1 MNHSTLDAGI
11 PLLTEIIASA
21 ELGSA
26 GEASASISL
35 PHTSASDETQ
45 LDDESGM
52 SLSHRDWARL
62 EHELHE
68 KILCQLQDRIDLVIE
83 QRVRDSLADVLQT
96 AVEGMAQQIKAGLH
110 QTLDEVISRAVAL
123 ELSKFQKT
131 TD

>member
-11 PLLTEIIASA
+11 PLLTEIITSA

-26 GEASASISL
+26 VEAGASTSL
-35 PHTSASDETQ
+35 PEETPP
-45 LDDESGM
+45 DDESGNAF
-52 SLSHRDWARL
+52 SHRDWDRL
-62 EHELHE
+62 GHEIHE
-68 KILCQLQDRIDLVIE
+68 KVLRQLQDRIDFVIE

-123 ELSKFQKT
+123 ELSKFHKT
-131 TD
+131 TN